1 MDGNWLINPVL
12 PDCEIKY
19 WKIKDDKVIEMT
31 ATEKNEVDVEIAER
45 AMEAQKEM
53 LIVNKQQEIS
63 RAEAIQA
70 LKDDGVLDAN
80 GDII

>member
-1 MDGNWLINPVL
+1 
-12 PDCEIKY
+12 
-19 WKIKDDKVIEMT
+19 MT